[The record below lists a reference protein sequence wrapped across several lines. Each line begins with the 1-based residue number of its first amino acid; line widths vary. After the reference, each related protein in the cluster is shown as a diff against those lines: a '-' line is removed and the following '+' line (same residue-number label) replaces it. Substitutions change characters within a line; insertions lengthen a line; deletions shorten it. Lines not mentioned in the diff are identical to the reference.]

1 MNWVQVL
8 ADESRRNDL
17 LFVDQLVKKYGVD
30 TKAVSKALLRYERRG
45 LIERVTH
52 NVYINKLSSDFSS
65 HDLVNIL
72 RPKSYVSL
80 ESALH
85 FWGLSTQ
92 STAVLTCVTPGK
104 PYYFKGKS
112 FAVKYRS
119 IAEGLYWGFIQKRT
133 RYGSYKIAEAE
144 KALLDFVY
152 LSLQEGYKHPSLD
165 ELDFSSLDRAKLNS
179 YLNRYP
185 TSVRK
190 ALLPELAGLPEAA

>member
-30 TKAVSKALLRYERRG
+30 AKAVSKALLRYESRG

-152 LSLQEGYKHPSLD
+152 LSLQEGYKRPGLD

-179 YLNRYP
+179 YLNKYP
-185 TSVRK
+185 KSVRK